1 LYSQL
6 VLQKVES
13 AGHHAVLDFHGHSI
27 AEDIFVKCF
36 KPTGHMDSSVMSAQ
50 FMLWKFEWK
59 AEKKPYIIISKGNGN
74 NLALN
79 VSDILKKELDGSLED
94 TSLVFVPIHNED
106 EHHWFLLVI
115 DTEEKCGWVLNPK
128 PARSVFY
135 RTNDVFEAACSCL
148 LEMGVHTSLWPLSFV
163 RGLAPQEDDFAC
175 GIHVL
180 MYIDGFERRD
190 IYGYDKEIV
199 FSYWQKTAI
208 DLICNKEN
216 RVRPNVQC
224 ALEIVQGDAALGSV
238 QGEAALAVV
247 IAPQQ

>member
-1 LYSQL
+1 
-6 VLQKVES
+6 
-13 AGHHAVLDFHGHSI
+13 
-27 AEDIFVKCF
+27 
-36 KPTGHMDSSVMSAQ
+36 M
-50 FMLWKFEWK
+50 
-59 AEKKPYIIISKGNGN
+59 
-74 NLALN
+74 
-79 VSDILKKELDGSLED
+79 
-94 TSLVFVPIHNED
+94 
-106 EHHWFLLVI
+106 
-115 DTEEKCGWVLNPK
+115 
-128 PARSVFY
+128 
-135 RTNDVFEAACSCL
+135 
-148 LEMGVHTSLWPLSFV
+148 

-247 IAPQQ
+247 IAPQQQESSSMAEVTTVGSALEKCTKGCSTARIHSRILLWGRRYFAQEGG